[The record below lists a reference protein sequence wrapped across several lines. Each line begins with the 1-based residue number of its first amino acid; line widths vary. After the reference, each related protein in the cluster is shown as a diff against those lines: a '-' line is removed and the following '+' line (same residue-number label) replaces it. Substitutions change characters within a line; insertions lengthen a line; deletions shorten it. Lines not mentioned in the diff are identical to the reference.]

1 MTLFVYFSTPSEE
14 EGFQETVISEVDEE
28 KGNFL
33 CGPEWKV
40 KITTQV
46 GQDLDVKQTE
56 EEGHHRVLISPMP
69 PKIEERKKSLVV
81 VRQERKKSS
90 IKIIQNKGDDRSL
103 VSGGK
108 IFFRECPLYHKPPGC
123 TPPRALA

>member
-1 MTLFVYFSTPSEE
+1 MLYFRSQADE

-46 GQDLDVKQTE
+46 GQDLDVKQLE
-56 EEGHHRVLISPMP
+56 EEGQHRVLISPMP
-69 PKIEERKKSLVV
+69 PKIEEKIVVKQEVRKKSTVKVV
-81 VRQERKKSS
+81 L
-90 IKIIQNKGDDRSL
+90 NKGDQRYIY
-103 VSGGK
+103 SGGK
-108 IFFRECPLYHKPPGC
+108 IFFSECPLYAK
-123 TPPRALA
+123 TPLRVH